1 GKEYKKKILKLKI
14 YKMVAYQKHNLSFS
28 LLVVFVLFGFSSV
41 TRLSFAV
48 TQSEVQ
54 TICSSPTSNPS
65 FCYKFFKS
73 DPKIEKLDLSGTA
86 KYLIHLAQQNALDT
100 HNQLQSLANS
110 TTDKHTKECYIS
122 CSTNYDKALYSFGEA
137 LKDIEVKNPDYL
149 NVEISAARQ
158 NANDCKTLDLKDVK
172 PDPKLMM
179 KIDFLE
185 NVCGIVLSIS
195 DILPKN

>member
-1 GKEYKKKILKLKI
+1 
-14 YKMVAYQKHNLSFS
+14 
-28 LLVVFVLFGFSSV
+28 
-41 TRLSFAV
+41 
-48 TQSEVQ
+48 
-54 TICSSPTSNPS
+54 
-65 FCYKFFKS
+65 
-73 DPKIEKLDLSGTA
+73 DPKIEKLDLSDTA
-86 KYLIHLAQQNALDT
+86 KYLIHHAQQNALDT
-100 HNQLQSLANS
+100 HNQLQLLANS
-110 TTDKHTKECYIS
+110 TTDKRTKECYIS
-122 CSTNYDKALYSFGEA
+122 CSKYYDKALYSFGEA
-137 LKDIEVKNPDYL
+137 LKDIEVHNPDYL